1 MLTAIR
7 SSALEIDF
15 ASSIAPVAFSL
26 DDGVLLDQTNRR
38 CDIDERV
45 TC

>member
-7 SSALEIDF
+7 SRALEIDF
-15 ASSIAPVAFSL
+15 VSSIAPVVFAL